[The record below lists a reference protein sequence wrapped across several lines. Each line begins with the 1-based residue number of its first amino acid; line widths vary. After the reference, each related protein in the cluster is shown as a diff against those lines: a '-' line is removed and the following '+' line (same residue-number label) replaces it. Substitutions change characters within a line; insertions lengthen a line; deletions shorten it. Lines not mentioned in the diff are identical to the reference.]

1 LCTELT
7 EADVIRHP
15 NIRAREI
22 NLYRFDG
29 THLSNVGINIYLNTI
44 QGALERGRK
53 ICKLSYF
60 HDFIYIYI
68 YYNFELLL
76 YIDVREKSHTYTD
89 VFNTSNI
96 IKIEKN

>member
-1 LCTELT
+1 MCTELT

-44 QGALERGRK
+44 QGALESF
-53 ICKLSYF
+53 LLPVSAHVFPPVEYVYF
-60 HDFIYIYI
+60 VRYIVVI
-68 YYNFELLL
+68 
-76 YIDVREKSHTYTD
+76 V
-89 VFNTSNI
+89 
-96 IKIEKN
+96 